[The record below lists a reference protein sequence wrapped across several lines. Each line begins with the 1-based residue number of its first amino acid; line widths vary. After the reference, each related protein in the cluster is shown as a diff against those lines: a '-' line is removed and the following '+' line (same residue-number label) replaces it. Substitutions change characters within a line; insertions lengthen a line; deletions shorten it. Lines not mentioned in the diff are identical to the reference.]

1 MRKRLWGVRISAE
14 DGWSLNRFRV
24 RFDGILIN
32 RDEKHLLKVT
42 VFVVSGGL
50 LSQRLL

>member
-24 RFDGILIN
+24 RSGVVLSS
-32 RDEKHLLKVT
+32 RDEKHLLKLA
-42 VFVVSGGL
+42 VFVALESL
-50 LSQRLL
+50 LSQLLL